1 MKNPF
6 PVNLQTSAEV
16 RGQGWQAE
24 SRDADGHL
32 ISCHAPIEANDGNIA
47 EWIVECTSRGET
59 VTFWPTNGDVLPAP
73 ISPHLVIKRIADVA
87 SAVGWQSGEPALEA
101 AGHIVSV
108 LAIHPEHVDRF
119 LAEGPELFIDGTF
132 KPENGSLTYRSIGG
146 DILSPTVLRKAQ
158 GSAQ

>member
-1 MKNPF
+1 MKNPN
-6 PVNLQTSAEV
+6 PVNLQTSVEV

-32 ISCHAPIEANDGNIA
+32 TSCHAPIEANDASIA

-59 VTFWPTNGDVLPAP
+59 VTFWPMTGDIPAAP
-73 ISPHLVIKRIADVA
+73 TSPHSVIKRIADVA
-87 SAVGWQSGEPALEA
+87 SAVGWQAGEPGLEA

-119 LAEGPELFIDGTF
+119 LAEGVELFIDGTF

-146 DILSPTVLRKAQ
+146 DILSPTVLRKTQ